1 MGKEQLFR
9 VIPSDEL
16 IHNILLIFGL
26 TDLDDSHYFSRNDL
40 IHLDTVRKLE
50 LLKPLLKECYLP
62 CKARTYLSDITPKNS
77 ITLLR
82 QCVRTRGLSVRSKE
96 KYMKGDKFILY
107 NLEPLQN
114 IKYEPLLSTSY
125 ITSTKKP
132 KLLVP
137 TIITFN

>member
-1 MGKEQLFR
+1 MGKDQLFR
-9 VIPSDEL
+9 VIPSDDL
-16 IHNILLIFGL
+16 IATLLSFFGL
-26 TDLDDSHYFSRNDL
+26 ASLDDGHYFSRNDL

-50 LLKPLLKECYLP
+50 LLKPLLSECYLP

-107 NLEPLQN
+107 NLEPLYN
-114 IKYEPLLSTSY
+114 NTHEPVLNVTY
-125 ITSTKKP
+125 IPSTKK
-132 KLLVP
+132 VNNIP